1 MHERMIYKSSMISM
15 ELLEVRVESR
25 ILAVLSSMTIHKTCT
40 GTQIGT
46 NSGQFLLSK
55 PWLKFAK
62 MLVILAMVL
71 NFSMNHTG
79 TSVVTLSRTTIKM
92 RSKLLASKLG

>member
-1 MHERMIYKSSMISM
+1 MISKSSMIST
-15 ELLEVRVESR
+15 ELLEVRVESQ
-25 ILAVLSSMTIHKTCT
+25 IQAVLSSMTIHKTCT

-79 TSVVTLSRTTIKM
+79 TSVVTLSRTIIRM
-92 RSKLLASKLG
+92 RSRQLANRLG